1 MLHKYQEMHA
11 MNQHTIDV
19 NFSMEESQ
27 AKFKW
32 FSDKWDENFIVI
44 LPILNALS
52 SVLTNYFTGGIAN
65 PGQVRVF
72 LVLLFGAY
80 FLTTK
85 FPHKNPIAKVVLAYL
100 VFILILTLMS
110 TNFAISFNVYLK
122 FAVSYVFLFF
132 GIYYIR
138 NPEMLKRVSLSIL
151 VMLGIFIL
159 NFIISNI
166 FGLGAR
172 SYRGVENQL
181 NFGASGVN
189 LAKQI
194 TPLILMMPI
203 ILKFFIKSI
212 NQKIIYMLIFGGVL
226 FVLFAFKRTP
236 LVSLFLGYVIIGLII
251 PNKAKTIKYFFV
263 LLFAAVALS
272 PIYLSQVLDNFQAR
286 EQAIDL
292 SDEENLEKQARYQE
306 FNFVLDS
313 WENGDLKH
321 KLIGSDIFAAHEYFN
336 LGRMLHTD
344 YMTMLSGSG
353 IIGLF
358 GFLFIYVYIVYYLW
372 RKRMRYKHAFF
383 AYAFAVGAAI
393 IVNFLF
399 MGVSGIAQAVEPRA
413 TVFLFLGMLIGF
425 KPEYFNT
432 AQDDSTD
439 R

>member
-1 MLHKYQEMHA
+1 
-11 MNQHTIDV
+11 MNVTNQNTVAI
-19 NFSMEESQ
+19 NFSRKASEE
-27 AKFKW
+27 KFKW
-32 FSDKWDENFIVI
+32 FSDQWDENFIVI

-52 SVLTNYFTGGIAN
+52 SVLTNYFSEGVASL
-65 PGQVRVF
+65 GQIRVF
-72 LVLLFGAY
+72 LVLMFGAY

-85 FPHKNPIAKVVLAYL
+85 FPHKNSLAKLVLFYL
-100 VFILILTLMS
+100 VFMLCLTLIS
-110 TNFAISFNVYLK
+110 TNFATSFNVFLK
-122 FAVSYVFLFF
+122 FAVSYLFLFF
-132 GIYYIR
+132 GIYYIK
-138 NPEMLKRVSLSIL
+138 NPEILKRVSLSIL
-151 VMLGIFIL
+151 VMLGIFIV

-172 SYRGVENQL
+172 SYKGVENQL

-194 TPLILMMPI
+194 TPILLMLPI
-203 ILKFFIKSI
+203 ILKFFVRSI
-212 NQKIIYMLIFGGVL
+212 NQKIIYLLAFGGVL

-236 LVSLFLGYVIIGLII
+236 LVSLFLGYLIIGLIV
-251 PNKAKTIKYFFV
+251 PNKTKTIKYFFI

-306 FNFVLDS
+306 FNFVLES
-313 WENGDLKH
+313 WQNGDLKH
-321 KLIGSDIFAAHEYFN
+321 KLIGSDIFAAHEYFD

-344 YMTMLSGSG
+344 YMTLLSGSG
-353 IIGLF
+353 IIGLSF
-358 GFLFIYVYIVYYLW
+358 FLFIYAYIVFYLW
-372 RKRMRYKHAFF
+372 RKHLRYKNAFF
-383 AYAFAVGAAI
+383 QYALAVGGAI
-393 IVNFLF
+393 MVNFLF

-432 AQDDSTD
+432 TPDDSTD